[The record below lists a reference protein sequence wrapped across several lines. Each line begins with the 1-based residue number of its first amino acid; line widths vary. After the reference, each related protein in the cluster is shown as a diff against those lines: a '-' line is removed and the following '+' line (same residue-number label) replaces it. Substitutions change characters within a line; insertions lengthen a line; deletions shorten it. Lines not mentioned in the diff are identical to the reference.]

1 MVKPMSPPSTP
12 QRGRRIE
19 ESTLGVASK
28 KVRPVQIW
36 AFVGALFILLQI
48 YLYTAWI
55 LSDDFKRTPVGQTP
69 VPGWMKFLLNI
80 WQYGGL
86 TAALLIIY
94 FVVYRPWRR
103 DGRLSLDGLICMG
116 FLTVFW
122 QNSLISW
129 FQWSLTWNAYLI
141 NFGGWEPR
149 VPGWL
154 SPHANRTAEPF
165 VTLPPMYIY
174 FMYAAV
180 VIGCFVMGQI
190 RKRFPDL
197 GNFGLCVVTTLIF
210 FVFDAC
216 LEPLLMASGVWT
228 YPGAIKGLTLFHGHY
243 FQFPIY
249 ESILFGSCWAAWTF
263 LRFFKDDKG
272 RSVVERGADTLN
284 VRESG
289 RTLLRFLAIAGFLN
303 LAMLIY
309 SLLWAV
315 IGLHSSEWPKD
326 ITDRSYLTN
335 DLCGQ
340 GTGPTTDDP
349 GYACPGP
356 NVPVP
361 RPGSSYITT
370 DGTSFT
376 PK

>member
-1 MVKPMSPPSTP
+1 MVKPSSTASPS
-12 QRGRRIE
+12 QRGTRVA
-19 ESTLGVASK
+19 ESRVAAAGK

-36 AFVGALFILLQI
+36 AVAGALFVALQI

-55 LSDDFKRTPVGQTP
+55 LSDDFQRTPVGPTP
-69 VPGWMKFLLNI
+69 IPGWMKFLLNV

-86 TAALLIIY
+86 AAALAIIY

-103 DGRLSLDGLICMG
+103 DGRLSVDGLICLS

-129 FQWSLTWNAYLI
+129 FQWNLTWNSYLI

-149 VPGWL
+149 VPFWL

-165 VTLPPMYIY
+165 VALPPMYIY

-190 RKRFPDL
+190 RKRFPNL

-210 FVFDAC
+210 VVFDAC

-228 YPGAIKGLTLFHGHY
+228 YPGAIEGLTLFHGRY

-249 ESILFGSCWAAWTF
+249 EAILFGSCWAAWTF

-272 RSVVERGADTLN
+272 RTVVERGADTMS

-289 RTLLRFLAIAGFLN
+289 RTFLRFLAIAGFLN
-303 LAMLIY
+303 VAMLVY

-315 IGLHSSEWPKD
+315 IGLHASEWPQD
-326 ITDRSYLTN
+326 ITERSYLTN
-335 DLCGQ
+335 NLCGP
-340 GTGPTTDDP
+340 GTGPSPADP

-361 RPGSSYITT
+361 RPGSTYVTT

>member
-1 MVKPMSPPSTP
+1 
-12 QRGRRIE
+12 
-19 ESTLGVASK
+19 LFVA
-28 KVRPVQIW
+28 
-36 AFVGALFILLQI
+36 LQI

-55 LSDDFKRTPVGQTP
+55 LSDDFKRTPVGPTP
-69 VPGWMKFLLNI
+69 VPGWMKFLLNV

-86 TAALLIIY
+86 VGALAIIY

-103 DGRLSLDGLICMG
+103 DGRLSVDGLMCLG

-129 FQWSLTWNAYLI
+129 FQWNLTWNAYMI

-149 VPGWL
+149 VPFWL
-154 SPHANRTAEPF
+154 SPHPNRTAEPF

-174 FMYAAV
+174 FMYLAV

-190 RKRFPDL
+190 RKRFPNL
-197 GNFGLCVVTTLIF
+197 GNFGLCVATTLIF
-210 FVFDAC
+210 WVFDSC

-228 YPGAIKGLTLFHGHY
+228 YPGAIKEVTLFHGHY

-249 ESILFGSCWAAWTF
+249 EAILFGTCWAAWTF

-272 RSVVERGADTLN
+272 RTVVERGADTLS

-289 RTLLRFLAIAGFLN
+289 RTFLRFLAIAGFLN
-303 LAMLIY
+303 VAMVIY
-309 SLLWAV
+309 SLLWAT

-335 DLCGQ
+335 NLCGP
-340 GTGPTTDDP
+340 GTGPNPADP

-356 NVPVP
+356 GVPIP
-361 RPGSSYITT
+361 RPGSTYITT